1 MLTNLALIKTN
12 IEDDLEYVLKLVN
25 NLNII
30 FRLIVL
36 IVQILIKKQM
46 KNG

>member
-36 IVQILIKKQM
+36 IVQILIKK
-46 KNG
+46 